1 MVDIDKILEQLC
13 EWADE
18 THGGFTLSVGYHIKF
33 NGEISTEGMSTA
45 YGDKVAIAESIKA
58 LEANSFQRKFLG
70 RQA

>member
-18 THGGFTLSVGYHIKF
+18 THGGFTLSVGYHIKL
-33 NGEISTEGMSTA
+33 NGEVSTAGMSTA
-45 YGDKVAIAESIKA
+45 YGDKVAIAESVKA
-58 LEANSFQRKFLG
+58 LEAQSFKSRFLG